1 MKKNNRW
8 QDMQEG
14 KEKYSAYLCSREWS
28 VLKEAVKSRSKG
40 WCERCTINPMDHV
53 HHLTYER
60 KYEERLEDLQACCKQ
75 CHEFIHAKSDAD
87 PALDRP
93 IVLPWSG
100 EAVKSFYLAGKI
112 TGTTWRETI
121 VPDWSD
127 ENHSFSYHEA
137 HHGSS
142 DNYWS
147 VVMDA
152 CDVLGVNLHYT
163 GPWWKD
169 TFCHGWSGDSTHPH
183 GYGSCSEGRVELSKI
198 ESRRAE
204 VSRAVQ
210 VAIQRA
216 DLVFAWIDSP
226 DCYGTI
232 LEIGYARA
240 MNKVVV
246 VAFSEEFAA
255 TKAAHEMWLL
265 TKWGYYIDDKTPEK
279 AWNQF
284 WKLVAFEQEA
294 KDGAAV
300 G

>member
-1 MKKNNRW
+1 
-8 QDMQEG
+8 
-14 KEKYSAYLCSREWS
+14 
-28 VLKEAVKSRSKG
+28 
-40 WCERCTINPMDHV
+40 
-53 HHLTYER
+53 
-60 KYEERLEDLQACCKQ
+60 
-75 CHEFIHAKSDAD
+75 
-87 PALDRP
+87 
-93 IVLPWSG
+93 
-100 EAVKSFYLAGKI
+100 
-112 TGTTWRETI
+112 
-121 VPDWSD
+121 
-127 ENHSFSYHEA
+127 
-137 HHGSS
+137 
-142 DNYWS
+142 
-147 VVMDA
+147 
-152 CDVLGVNLHYT
+152 
-163 GPWWKD
+163 
-169 TFCHGWSGDSTHPH
+169 
-183 GYGSCSEGRVELSKI
+183 
-198 ESRRAE
+198 
-204 VSRAVQ
+204 